1 LKGAILFSLK
11 LLQYRKM
18 FPSKKETFHR
28 IWMELLEYYQNQRH
42 SIENYIPRKCQIP
55 YSADVNLFGVRGS
68 GKTAMIFDLLQEAD
82 QEATLYI
89 DLEDP
94 NLTFNTLT
102 PLSLQQYIDKEGITL
117 LILDHYSDGY
127 LSYFPNVERLI
138 VLSRI
143 ALDNKDLV
151 PIELFPLDYEEFL
164 AFESSVL
171 QSSGFNHFLRA
182 GTLPLIARSQKT
194 SIQAMKSFLQSSFDE
209 NEKKLL
215 LILAQHH
222 TKHLTTHQ
230 IYTFAKEKFKVSK
243 DWLYKTMKLFT
254 QEKLVLFIEDR
265 YQKSGKKMLLFDFA
279 FAKYL
284 TLGQPFILQFDT
296 MIALALFK
304 HRIEVQTLGIHGYV
318 TREDELIIPAPFE
331 SEESL
336 WVKSQSKFSIYK
348 KYGIQKVTIVTVANS
363 YEYQIEKLHFEAIPF
378 NEWSVIHD
386 ETLFE

>member
-1 LKGAILFSLK
+1 
-11 LLQYRKM
+11 
-18 FPSKKETFHR
+18 
-28 IWMELLEYYQNQRH
+28 MELLEYYQNQRYGT
-42 SIENYIPRKCQIP
+42 ENYVPRKCQLPLKGDI
-55 YSADVNLFGVRGS
+55 NLYGVRGA
-68 GKTAMIFDLLQEAD
+68 GKTTIIFDLMHE
-82 QEATLYI
+82 ENEETTLYI

-94 NLTFNTLT
+94 NLIFNTLSA
-102 PLSLQQYIDKEGITL
+102 LSLQQYIDREGITL
-117 LILDHYSDGY
+117 LILDHYPKGY
-127 LSYFPNVERLI
+127 LPYFPNVERLI

-143 ALDNKDLV
+143 PLEDEALSPV
-151 PIELFPLDYEEFL
+151 ELFPLDYEEFL
-164 AFESSVL
+164 AFETSAA

-194 SIQAMKSFLQSSFDE
+194 SIQAMKTFLQSSFDE
-209 NEKKLL
+209 NEQKLL

-284 TLGQPFILQFDT
+284 TMGQPFIMQFDT
-296 MIALALFK
+296 MIALALIK
-304 HRIEVQTLGIHGYV
+304 HHIKVQTLGIHGYV
-318 TREDELIIPAPFE
+318 TTNDELIIPAPFE

-348 KYGIQKVTIVTVANS
+348 KYGIKKVTIVTVANT
-363 YEYQIEKLHFEAIPF
+363 YEYNIEKLYFEAIPF
-378 NEWSVIHD
+378 NEWSVINA
-386 ETLFE
+386 EE

>member
-1 LKGAILFSLK
+1 
-11 LLQYRKM
+11 
-18 FPSKKETFHR
+18 
-28 IWMELLEYYQNQRH
+28 MELLEYYQNQRYNT
-42 SIENYIPRKCQIP
+42 ENYVPRKCQLPLNGDI
-55 YSADVNLFGVRGS
+55 NLFGVRGA
-68 GKTAMIFDLLQEAD
+68 GKTTMILDLMHDENVEL
-82 QEATLYI
+82 TLYI

-94 NLTFNTLT
+94 NLIFNRLST
-102 PLSLQQYIDKEGITL
+102 LSLQQYIDREGITL
-117 LILDHYSDGY
+117 LILDHYHEGY
-127 LSYFPNVERLI
+127 LPYFPNVERLI

-143 ALDNKDLV
+143 PLENENLS

-164 AFESSVL
+164 AFETSAA

-194 SIQAMKSFLQSSFDE
+194 STQAMKTFLQSSFDD
-209 NEKKLL
+209 NEQKLL

-284 TLGQPFILQFDT
+284 TLGQPFIMQFDT
-296 MIALALFK
+296 MIALALMK
-304 HRIEVQTLGIHGYV
+304 HHIKVQTLGIHGYV
-318 TREDELIIPAPFE
+318 TTKDELIIPAPFE

-348 KYGIQKVTIVTVANS
+348 KYGIKKVTIVTVANS
-363 YEYQIEKLHFEAIPF
+363 YEYHIEKLYFEALPF
-378 NEWSVIHD
+378 NEWSVISD
-386 ETLFE
+386 EE

>member
-1 LKGAILFSLK
+1 
-11 LLQYRKM
+11 M
-18 FPSKKETFHR
+18 V
-28 IWMELLEYYQNQRH
+28 MDLLEYYQNQRH
-42 SIENYIPRKCQIP
+42 LTENYIPRKCQLPPEGDI
-55 YSADVNLFGVRGS
+55 NLYGVRGS
-68 GKTAMIFDLLQEAD
+68 GKTAMIFDLLHEED
-82 QEATLYI
+82 QDTTLYI

-94 NLTFNTLT
+94 NLVFHTLT
-102 PLSLQQYIDKEGITL
+102 TLSLQQYIDREGITL
-117 LILDHYSDGY
+117 LVLDHYTEGY
-127 LSYFPNVERLI
+127 LPYFPNVERLI

-143 ALDNKDLV
+143 ALEMKDLTPV
-151 PIELFPLDYEEFL
+151 ELFPLDYEEFL
-164 AFESSVL
+164 AFESSAS
-171 QSSGFNHFLRA
+171 QSSGFNHFLRS

-194 SIQAMKSFLQSSFDE
+194 SIQAMKTFLQSSFDD

-243 DWLYKTMKLFT
+243 DWLYKTMKRFT
-254 QEKLVLFIEDR
+254 QEKLILFIEDR

-296 MIALALFK
+296 MIALALIK
-304 HRIEVQTLGIHGYV
+304 HRIHVQTLGIHGYV
-318 TREDELIIPAPFE
+318 TTQDELIIPAPFE

-348 KYGIQKVTIVTVANS
+348 KYGIKKVTIVTVANS